1 MTHKEWCEEQT
12 GCISPGCKPCRMC
25 EKAYQAGLEAGRADQ
40 IRIDPKSKK
49 KQHRKD
55 KEK

>member
-12 GCISPGCKPCRMC
+12 GCMSPGCKPCRMC